1 MFDSHLVNIVWCGSS
16 QVVAEDLTKVDVD
29 TEEKSKKLFFLTD
42 KGNIYMSKDDGFSI
56 KNVTSQL
63 E

>member
-42 KGNIYMSKDDGFSI
+42 KGNIYRSKDDGFSI